1 VCLADDECWR
11 FFLLP
16 VCALPILFNSAK
28 LDVEKKSIILFSSA
42 LERFYV
48 RVFTQLGSAQF
59 SLQSRHGL
67 NGQMIETSTLVAIR
81 PLIESETA
89 PSCNLISCSRLT
101 KRNFFTKSFSQ
112 FYISHSNHTQIKRC
126 TSYGKWFF
134 GFFPLCA
141 IKSEPKREKVEWF
154 CTEKL
159 NGIYPCFVLWSLLLC
174 MAHDDRKTRHQNALL
189 SSSHPTRRDA
199 VT

>member
-1 VCLADDECWR
+1 MLEVFFCCPCVLFP
-11 FFLLP
+11 FFLILP
-16 VCALPILFNSAK
+16 SSTW
-28 LDVEKKSIILFSSA
+28 KKSQLFCFQA
-42 LERFYV
+42 LLSD
-48 RVFTQLGSAQF
+48 FTFAFLFHLGSAQF